1 MFWFFLFFLLSG
13 FCSILYEIVW
23 LRLAMAQFGVTS
35 ALVSIVLS
43 MFMAGLGLGSW
54 LGGHLIR
61 KSGGRPKFPALR
73 FYALT
78 ELLIGVSAILVPM
91 ELAWGRPLLEHAG
104 LTSSFT
110 YYLGSGAWIAI
121 VLIPWCA
128 CMGATI
134 PIAMQAIKQ
143 SFVSEAPRSFSYLY
157 LSNVA
162 GAILGALLPAL
173 LIELRGFHGTLKIA
187 AVLNCFLAVSATA
200 LSFATSTETTQGAQK
215 QPAKPINPEGIA
227 AQNAWIL
234 VLLFATGLTSMGM
247 EVVWIRQFTFFL
259 GTMVYAFAAILGL
272 YLAATVIGSQIYR
285 YWSRRPRQEER
296 LIWACL
302 GALALL
308 PLVTADPRVNM
319 ATTLRLILGIA
330 PFSGILGFLT
340 PMLVDR
346 WSGGDPNRAGNAYA
360 VNVVGC
366 IFGPLLSG
374 FVLLPWFSEHWVL
387 TLLALPWLLFG
398 IYPQPSTESP
408 ASATRK
414 YAASLAMLAAAS
426 VLIVFTQDYPVEYPQ
441 SRILRDN
448 TATVIA
454 TGQGMQKRL
463 LVNGIGMTG
472 LGPATKMMAHI
483 PLAFLDHQPQNA
495 LAICFGMGT
504 TFRALLSWDIPVTA
518 VELVPSVPKM
528 FPYFHADAAEIL
540 SSPNGHIVVDD
551 GRRYLERTTEQY
563 DVITID
569 PPPPVEAAGSGLLY
583 TQEFYNVVRQRLR
596 PGGILQQW
604 LPDGDDEVRASV
616 ARALLNSFPY
626 VRAFSYKSSWGYHF
640 LASEHPIPNRS
651 ASDLASRM
659 PPAARRDL
667 VEWSPAVLTPE
678 QVFSALLSLEKE
690 PVQVIAQSPQTPP
703 MLDDHPVNEYYLLRS
718 LARRDGFV
726 LSSRLFPEH

>member
-1 MFWFFLFFLLSG
+1 VFWFFLFFLISG

-23 LRLAMAQFGVTS
+23 LRLAMARFGVTS

-54 LGGHLIR
+54 LSGHLIR
-61 KSGGRPKFPALR
+61 QSSDRRQFPALR

-78 ELLIGVSAILVPM
+78 ELLIGFSAILVPM
-91 ELAWGRPLLEHAG
+91 ELAWGRRLLEHAG

-110 YYLGSGAWIAI
+110 YYLGSGAWVAI
-121 VLIPWCA
+121 TLIPWCA

-143 SFVSEAPRSFSYLY
+143 RFVSEAPRSFSYLY

-162 GAILGALLPAL
+162 GAILGAVLPPL
-173 LIELRGFHGTLKIA
+173 IIELRGFHGTLKIA
-187 AVLNCFLAVSATA
+187 AILNCFLAISATA
-200 LSFATSTETTQGAQK
+200 LSFAGRTQTSQRSQ
-215 QPAKPINPEGIA
+215 QPAKATNPGGLA
-227 AQNAWIL
+227 DQNPWIL

-285 YWSRRPRQEER
+285 YWSRKPRQEER
-296 LIWACL
+296 LVWACL
-302 GALALL
+302 GAAALL
-308 PLVTADPRVNM
+308 PLVTADPRVQM
-319 ATTLRLILGIA
+319 MTMVRLIVGIA
-330 PFSGILGFLT
+330 PFSGMLGFLT

-366 IFGPLLSG
+366 ILGPLLSG

-387 TLLALPWLLFG
+387 TALAVPWLLFG
-398 IYPQPSTESP
+398 VYPQRSTESP
-408 ASATRK
+408 SAVTRK
-414 YAASLAMLAAAS
+414 YAISLAMLAAAF
-426 VLIVFTQDYPVEYPQ
+426 VLIVFSRDYPVEYPQ
-441 SRILRDN
+441 SLILRDD

-454 TGQGMQKRL
+454 YGQGMQKRL

-472 LGPATKMMAHI
+472 LSPATKMMAHI
-483 PLAFLDHQPQNA
+483 PLVFLDRQPQNA

-504 TFRALLSWDIPVTA
+504 TFRSLLTWGIPVTA
-518 VELVPSVPKM
+518 VELVPSVPKT
-528 FPYFHADAAEIL
+528 FPYFHADAAQVL
-540 SSPNGHIVVDD
+540 SSPNGHIIVDD
-551 GRRYLERTTEQY
+551 GRRYLERTSQQF

-583 TQEFYNVVRQRLR
+583 TQEFYDVIRRRLR
-596 PGGILQQW
+596 PDGILQQW
-604 LPDGDDEVRASV
+604 LPDGDDEVRAAV
-616 ARALLNSFPY
+616 TRALVNSFPY
-626 VRAFSYKSSWGYHF
+626 VRIFAYKPTFGYHF
-640 LASEHPIPNRS
+640 LASESPIPNRS
-651 ASDLASRM
+651 ATELASRM
-659 PPAARRDL
+659 PVAASRDM
-667 VEWSPAVLTPE
+667 VEWFPVVLAPE
-678 QVFSALLSLEKE
+678 QIFSVLLALEKD
-690 PVQVIAQSPQTPP
+690 PNKVIAQSPQTPP

-718 LARRDGFV
+718 LARRNGFV
-726 LSSRLFPEH
+726 LSSHLLPQP

>member
-1 MFWFFLFFLLSG
+1 MFWFFLFFLISG
-13 FCSILYEIVW
+13 FCSISYEIVW

-54 LGGHLIR
+54 LSGHLIR
-61 KSGGRPKFPALR
+61 KTGRQPQLPALR

-78 ELLIGVSAILVPM
+78 ELLIGFSAILVPM
-91 ELAWGRPLLEHAG
+91 ELAWGRRLLEHAG
-104 LTSSFT
+104 LTSSLT
-110 YYLGSGAWIAI
+110 YYLGSGAWVAL

-134 PIAMQAIKQ
+134 PIAMLAIKQ
-143 SFVSEAPRSFSYLY
+143 RFVSEAPRSFSYLY

-162 GAILGALLPAL
+162 GAILGAVLPPL
-173 LIELRGFHGTLKIA
+173 IIELRGFHGTLKIA

-200 LSFATSTETTQGAQK
+200 LSFAGRTETTRGAQ
-215 QPAKPINPEGIA
+215 QPAKAINPEGVA
-227 AQNAWIL
+227 EQNPWTL

-285 YWSRRPRQEER
+285 YWSRKPRHEER
-296 LIWACL
+296 LVWACL
-302 GALALL
+302 GVVALL
-308 PLVTADPRVNM
+308 PLVTADPRVDM
-319 ATTLRLILGIA
+319 VTTLRLILGIA
-330 PFSGILGFLT
+330 PFSGTLGFLT

-360 VNVVGC
+360 VNVLGC
-366 IFGPLLSG
+366 ILGPLFAG
-374 FVLLPWFSEHWVL
+374 FVLLPWMSEHWVL

-398 IYPQPSTESP
+398 IYPPRSTGKPST
-408 ASATRK
+408 AIRT
-414 YAASLAMLAAAS
+414 YALTFAMSAAAF
-426 VLIVFTQDYPVEYPQ
+426 VLIVFPRDYPVEYPQ

-483 PLAFLDHQPQNA
+483 PLAFLDHPPQNA

-504 TFRALLSWDIPVTA
+504 TFRSLLTWGIPVTA

-540 SSPNGHIVVDD
+540 RSPNGHIVVDD
-551 GRRYLERTTEQY
+551 GRRYLERTPEQY

-583 TQEFYNVVRQRLR
+583 TQEFYNVIRQRLR
-596 PGGILQQW
+596 PDGILQQW
-604 LPDGDDEVRASV
+604 LPDGDDEVRV
-616 ARALLNSFPY
+616 AVTRALLNSFPY
-626 VRAFSYKSSWGYHF
+626 VRVFSYKSSWGYHF
-640 LASEHPIPNRS
+640 LASNLPPVPSQKAYELWLIPKQGAPIPAGVFKPDTRGS
-651 ASDLASRM
+651 AMVLN
-659 PPAARRDL
+659 PP
-667 VEWSPAVLTPE
+667 LTPGTE
-678 QVFSALLSLEKE
+678 AKAFAITVE
-690 PVQVIAQSPQTPP
+690 PEAGSTTPTMP
-703 MLDDHPVNEYYLLRS
+703 IVMVGG
-718 LARRDGFV
+718 A
-726 LSSRLFPEH
+726 